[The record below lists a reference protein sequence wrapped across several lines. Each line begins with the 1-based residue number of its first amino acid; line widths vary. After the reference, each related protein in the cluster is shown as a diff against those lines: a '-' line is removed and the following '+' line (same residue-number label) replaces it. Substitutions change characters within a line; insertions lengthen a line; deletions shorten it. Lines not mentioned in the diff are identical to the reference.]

1 MGQQAA
7 QLLLRQINSGVADAE
22 TLRTAARL
30 VVRDSTAVARAT
42 VEGMAS

>member
-22 TLRTAARL
+22 TLRITTRLVIRETTAAR
-30 VVRDSTAVARAT
+30 TP
-42 VEGMAS
+42 VEGFAP